1 MQGLPLREGPNALA
15 AMAARPLPPS
25 GFSAL
30 MQRVRPGALM
40 ATASKALCP
49 SPGAGFAVVNASSM
63 MLTSFPVAGPAR
75 HGVLS
80 GAGWAAGGVLF
91 HGTGGDAL
99 GELALG

>member
-30 MQRVRPGALM
+30 MQRVRPGVLM
-40 ATASKALCP
+40 ATASKAPCP

-63 MLTSFPVAGPAR
+63 MLTSFPVAGPSR

-80 GAGWAAGGVLF
+80 GVSRAAGGVF